1 MMVMRV
7 LLFVCIAVVQLMYSN
22 AYYSMHHYRSRTNLA
37 KQASLD
43 RQTRTSTSATG
54 ISETE
59 KNVVSKEKE
68 INSGLFRKISM
79 SNKVFEFEE
88 ILSSEDV
95 DEYQKRFHN
104 LMVLF
109 PDVSETDLRT
119 LVFISPLLLALETG
133 SLQTAVSRLQE
144 ELPFV
149 DPSYVISQRSCGL
162 DLLLSCMSPMF
173 DLETRRN
180 DVVQVIGRERNVT
193 EFLRRVP
200 HCLTPRYL
208 VALRDHCIVMKELLH
223 LDAKS
228 SLNIVERWPGILG
241 IDLVQS
247 LSRFNSSMHR
257 LELVP
262 YQETGSFYL
271 TKILRAV
278 PRALMQDMPRRVRA
292 LSLILDISCHNF
304 NLPFKAFSDLFIL
317 LRNHQAHLLRQ
328 NFPLWD
334 LPTIIDKY
342 PRILTQKIQGLKS
355 NFEVLEGILDPLEIS
370 ADNFVNIFPRSLG
383 FNPHHLLA
391 TAHGI
396 AAVLPGLSVHDI
408 YKRY

>member
-7 LLFVCIAVVQLMYSN
+7 LLFAFTAVAQFMCPN
-22 AYYSMHHYRSRTNLA
+22 AYHSMHHYRSRTHLA
-37 KQASLD
+37 KPASFDYQKL
-43 RQTRTSTSATG
+43 TAPSATG

-59 KNVVSKEKE
+59 KYAVSTEKE
-68 INSGLFRKISM
+68 VNSGLFRKISM

-109 PDVSETDLRT
+109 PEVSETDMRT

-133 SLQTAVSRLQE
+133 SLQTAVNRLHD

-149 DPSYVISQRSCGL
+149 DPSYVVSQRSCGL

-247 LSRFNSSMHR
+247 LSRFNLSMHR

-262 YQETGSFYL
+262 YQESGSFYL

-278 PRALMQDMPRRVRA
+278 PRALMQDMPRRVRPLA
-292 LSLILDISCHNF
+292 PTLRYY
-304 NLPFKAFSDLFIL
+304 L
-317 LRNHQAHLLRQ
+317 L
-328 NFPLWD
+328 
-334 LPTIIDKY
+334 
-342 PRILTQKIQGLKS
+342 
-355 NFEVLEGILDPLEIS
+355 
-370 ADNFVNIFPRSLG
+370 
-383 FNPHHLLA
+383 
-391 TAHGI
+391 
-396 AAVLPGLSVHDI
+396 
-408 YKRY
+408 

>member
-7 LLFVCIAVVQLMYSN
+7 LLFACIGAVQFMYLN
-22 AYYSMHHYRSRTNLA
+22 AYYSMHHYRSRTHLA
-37 KQASLD
+37 KQASVD
-43 RQTRTSTSATG
+43 RQKLTVTSATG

-95 DEYQKRFHN
+95 DEYQKRFQN

-109 PDVSETDLRT
+109 PEVSETDLRT

-133 SLQTAVSRLQE
+133 SLQTAVDRLHE

-149 DPSYVISQRSCGL
+149 DPSYVVSQRSCGL

-180 DVVQVIGRERNVT
+180 DVVQVIGKERNVT

-247 LSRFNSSMHR
+247 LCRFNSSMHR
-257 LELVP
+257 LGLVP

-278 PRALMQDMPRRVRA
+278 PRALMQDMPRRVCIIA
-292 LSLILDISCHNF
+292 PTLGISCHN
-304 NLPFKAFSDLFIL
+304 LDLTCRLYTDYF
-317 LRNHQAHLLRQ
+317 
-328 NFPLWD
+328 
-334 LPTIIDKY
+334 Y
-342 PRILTQKIQGLKS
+342 
-355 NFEVLEGILDPLEIS
+355 VLYI
-370 ADNFVNIFPRSLG
+370 N
-383 FNPHHLLA
+383 
-391 TAHGI
+391 
-396 AAVLPGLSVHDI
+396 
-408 YKRY
+408 